1 MPPQSAKDAEV
12 EGDRTH
18 SNNFGAIMMLEWSIA
33 PYGSSSSAADM
44 SSNAVSSLD
53 VSVTGHPAVRLSL
66 NIADGFAPK
75 RFVRLLSISGIS
87 DA

>member
-1 MPPQSAKDAEV
+1 
-12 EGDRTH
+12 
-18 SNNFGAIMMLEWSIA
+18 MMLEWSIA

-75 RFVRLLSISGIS
+75 RFVRLLSIRGFPMRRFFAWAHEVQYFSVGI
-87 DA
+87 AVPLA